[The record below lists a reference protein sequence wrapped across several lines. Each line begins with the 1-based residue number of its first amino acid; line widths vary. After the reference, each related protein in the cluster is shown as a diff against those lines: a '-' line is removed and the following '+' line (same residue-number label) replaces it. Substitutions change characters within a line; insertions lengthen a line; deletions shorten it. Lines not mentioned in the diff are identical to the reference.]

1 MSSRLYDEYMKR
13 MKSRLPK
20 VYRKKDVLEAAKKPP
35 IQISVPLKGGSEPKE
50 LNEDFINALKREYAV
65 RYLESM
71 GVDPT
76 PNMIRKF
83 LKEAPLKACD
93 IKGGWQSSSWLADVV
108 HIYPSGNTNKD
119 LSLSSRETS
128 GPAIS
133 DSALTQKKEDPKL
146 NKVDSGL
153 FSRHFRR
160 QPSEK
165 SMTVTED
172 VTNSQKKH
180 PDMNIENIKNNYLE
194 PFKSRRANPGTPEPE
209 PWPPRQ
215 IQQST
220 GPSLASEGDL
230 MESKLFQFPLDTL
243 TVDHDHIREIQL
255 PIEATL

>member
-1 MSSRLYDEYMKR
+1 MSRLYDEHMKR
-13 MKSRLPK
+13 MKNRLPK

-128 GPAIS
+128 GPALV
-133 DSALTQKKEDPKL
+133 DSALNPKKEDKPLKREF
-146 NKVDSGL
+146 SGL
-153 FSRHFRR
+153 LPKHFRP
-160 QPSEK
+160 QVSAK
-165 SMTVTED
+165 SITSTED
-172 VTNSQKKH
+172 VTTS
-180 PDMNIENIKNNYLE
+180 
-194 PFKSRRANPGTPEPE
+194 
-209 PWPPRQ
+209 
-215 IQQST
+215 
-220 GPSLASEGDL
+220 
-230 MESKLFQFPLDTL
+230 
-243 TVDHDHIREIQL
+243 
-255 PIEATL
+255 